1 MRDAPP
7 AALVEALTGVAL
19 GPDELR
25 AAVAGC
31 GVAVDQ
37 ISSGQSYPGDWV
49 TVEGSQGRS
58 WLRRV
63 AGAWRLV
70 ANVRD
75 ALEIRYDEFASGHPS
90 VVRFRTT
97 PAQGAAT
104 DLTLRLSQVDI
115 NVPLGAEVFEV
126 DVPDRCDA
134 IDARGTATRRSAR
147 AEWRRSTIPHCF
159 AIVGG
164 IPVSAKKLRVV
175 ARAHAKVNL
184 DLRVLGNRPD
194 GYHELRTVFQTIE
207 LHDTLICVE
216 PAGAVRDQVPYCR
229 ACRSTIRIWCGRLR
243 RDSGLRSAARATP
256 LDTAVTI
263 EKVIPVQAGLGGGSA
278 DASAALSRSRP
289 ALGWRADQP
298 VARGRGRSG
307 SRRSVLPVWR
317 HGAGARTWGR
327 DLSARRS
334 AARTRSSSSGRRSEC
349 RRRRHTPGTTRTGRR
364 G

>member
-1 MRDAPP
+1 MATLVLNRDRRVVRDAPP

-25 AAVAGC
+25 AAIAGC

-37 ISSGQSYPGDWV
+37 ISSGQSYPGDWA

-70 ANVRD
+70 ANVHD

-104 DLTLRLSQVDI
+104 DLTLRLTQVDI
-115 NVPLGAEVFEV
+115 NVTLGAEVFEV
-126 DVPDRCDA
+126 EVPDDA
-134 IDARGTATRRSAR
+134 TPLSLEELRRGGPLGQSGGDRPSPTAS
-147 AEWRRSTIPHCF
+147 

-207 LHDTLICVE
+207 LHDTLICANR
-216 PAGAVRDQVPYCR
+216 PGPFAIKCRTAGVP
-229 ACRSTIRIWCGRLR
+229 LD
-243 RDSGLRSAARATP
+243 DSNLVWKAAARLWTALGRAGDP

-278 DASAALSRSRP
+278 DASAALQASRP
-289 ALGWRADQP
+289 ALGRRADQP
-298 VARGRGRSG
+298 VARGRVRSG
-307 SRRSVLPVWR
+307 S
-317 HGAGARTWGR
+317 
-327 DLSARRS
+327 
-334 AARTRSSSSGRRSEC
+334 
-349 RRRRHTPGTTRTGRR
+349 
-364 G
+364 